1 MNRVL
6 HHAWYSFRDCAL
18 TRSWKNL
25 LVIYYDTY
33 DTVMEKADNKELMEC
48 ISSDSVIYLLSSRV
62 NAVNFGKYFYCQ
74 KSSTSLNHCG
84 YHNVTLH
91 FRCGYHNVTLTS
103 TASVWSNSIKE
114 VSSGKVT
121 QIIFPPIF
129 SLSVWIYTKIYTIYY
144 NRCPLGVPTVR
155 YHGTFS

>member
-1 MNRVL
+1 
-6 HHAWYSFRDCAL
+6 
-18 TRSWKNL
+18 
-25 LVIYYDTY
+25 
-33 DTVMEKADNKELMEC
+33 MEKADNKELMEC

-84 YHNVTLH
+84 YHNVTL
-91 FRCGYHNVTLTS
+91 TS

-121 QIIFPPIF
+121 QIIFPSIF
-129 SLSVWIYTKIYTIYY
+129 SLSVWIDTKIYTIYY